1 MCVTP
6 VRDTDRLAHPVIDPL
21 FSAQTADAQILAQGG
36 GEAGGGGEIFMLI
49 LLGIM
54 VLFMVMT
61 FRRGKKMRDAQAA
74 AVSGAVVGAE
84 VMTAGGMIG
93 TVVARD
99 EERQRITLEFSSG
112 DRADFQVGA
121 GQHVIKPAVTP
132 QDPTSEGPAAEEK

>member
-1 MCVTP
+1 MP
-6 VRDTDRLAHPVIDPL
+6 YVRDTDRLAHPVIDL
-21 FSAQTADAQILAQGG
+21 IFSAQTADAQILAEGG
-36 GEAGGGGEIFMLI
+36 GEAAAGGGNIFLLV

-121 GQHVIKPAVTP
+121 VQHVIEPAVTP
-132 QDPTSEGPAAEEK
+132 EDPTTENPAAGEEK